1 MKKIVLTFLVCAFA
15 SSAFAGF
22 WAWSTPYQGP
32 EKDVI
37 TLIITANYQMPR
49 ALAEVIQY
57 DNRQPILL
65 LPYRGA
71 RGIFF
76 MPGSKKPALEIQAD
90 QFAQFVCFLNP
101 KRVIILGDSRYVS
114 EDYRKLL
121 EFNGFSPVTFSGDWF
136 KVSRDIAK
144 LLRLQ
149 NLEANYARVVNDTTG
164 NYIPGQGR
172 NYEDNANIITVDKQ

>member
-1 MKKIVLTFLVCAFA
+1 MKKIAVTLLLCVFA
-15 SSAFAGF
+15 SAAFAGF
-22 WAWSTPYQGP
+22 WDWATPYQGP

-57 DNRQPILL
+57 ENRQPILL

-76 MPGSKKPALEIQAD
+76 MPGGRKQALEIQAD
-90 QFAQFVCFLNP
+90 QFAQFICFLNP
-101 KRVIILGDSRYVS
+101 KHIIILGDNRYVS
-114 EDYRKLL
+114 DDYRKLL
-121 EFNGFSPVTFSGDWF
+121 EFNGFSPITFSGDWF
-136 KVSRDIAK
+136 KASRDIAK

-149 NLEANYARVVNDTTG
+149 NLETNYKRVIDATTG
-164 NYIPGQGR
+164 NYIPGRGR
-172 NYEDNANIITVDKQ
+172 NLEDNANIITVDRQ